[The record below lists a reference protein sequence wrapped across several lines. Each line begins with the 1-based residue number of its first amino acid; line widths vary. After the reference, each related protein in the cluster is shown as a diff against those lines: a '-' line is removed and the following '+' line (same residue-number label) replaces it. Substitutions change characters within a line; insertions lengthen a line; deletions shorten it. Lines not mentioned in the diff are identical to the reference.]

1 MKPQTTVRQEF
12 HMATTYTKMKTQLLV
27 TNNFNLYLI
36 QQNNAGRLLFC
47 SSEQPPQSG
56 FCLAQELAVY
66 LCTSN
71 SHNSYFT
78 FCSHSLSQH
87 CLSSSWNSIQQDAS
101 NYRQTCQINVLCYTS
116 FQENLEQEGEKEDD
130 GTHTH
135 TYSVYL
141 LLPICPNVTYELQF
155 KNQQINF
162 IQTM

>member
-1 MKPQTTVRQEF
+1 MKPQTTGRQEF
-12 HMATTYTKMKTQLLV
+12 HMATTYTKRKTQLLV

-47 SSEQPPQSG
+47 SSEQLPHSG

-66 LCTSN
+66 LCTTN

-101 NYRQTCQINVLCYTS
+101 NHRQTFQINVLCYTN
-116 FQENLEQEGEKEDD
+116 FQEHLEQEGEKEDE

-135 TYSVYL
+135 THTHTQYIYYCQSV
-141 LLPICPNVTYELQF
+141 PV
-155 KNQQINF
+155 
-162 IQTM
+162 